1 MEARWGALAI
11 LTRESIKDKENLKG
25 KGGLVSGERAIGVVK
40 ESKVEERKCPEC
52 GSGNMRR
59 SQMRGFWER
68 GVLRTIGV
76 RAYRCERCFYRYY
89 EFRLGKAKDEKSGE

>member
-1 MEARWGALAI
+1 MGA
-11 LTRESIKDKENLKG
+11 KGNLKG
-25 KGGLVSGERAIGVVK
+25 EGGLVSGVRVIGVVK
-40 ESKVEERKCPEC
+40 ESQVEERKCPEC

-89 EFRLGKAKDEKSGE
+89 ESRLGKAKDEK